1 MHQMNFKAINFA
13 LMFGLALLTAYFT
26 LQNTASTTV
35 NILPGVSGSLP
46 IAALVII
53 SSGLGACGAWLF
65 ASWSDKLRGNEIKE
79 LEDTKTRI
87 KELEVDLNR
96 LQTKQSNIFPFANFS
111 NEKSSILDKDKEAA

>member
-26 LQNTASTTV
+26 LENTASTTV

-79 LEDTKTRI
+79 LEETKTRI
-87 KELEVDLNR
+87 KELEVDLNKFK
-96 LQTKQSNIFPFANFS
+96 TKQSNIFPFSSFS
-111 NEKSSILDKDKEAA
+111 NDKSTFLEKEAA

>member
-1 MHQMNFKAINFA
+1 MNFKAINFA

-26 LQNTASTTV
+26 LQNTSSTTV

-111 NEKSSILDKDKEAA
+111 NEKSSVLDKDKEAA

>member
-1 MHQMNFKAINFA
+1 MNFKAINFA

-111 NEKSSILDKDKEAA
+111 NEKSSVLDKEVA